1 MMQSIEFFQVLKT
14 VTAFI
19 QLEYYYDRDWK
30 LYLLSIGVLNTKLQF
45 ENPEVSLAKKFWFF
59 QYQTIAEC
67 TFYVLLMHTCKS
79 FINAY
84 MHTTNTC
91 I

>member
-30 LYLLSIGVLNTKLQF
+30 LYLLSIVVLNTKLQLK
-45 ENPEVSLAKKFWFF
+45 NPEVSLA
-59 QYQTIAEC
+59 
-67 TFYVLLMHTCKS
+67 
-79 FINAY
+79 
-84 MHTTNTC
+84 TNF
-91 I
+91 